1 MNMLVRKLLK
11 HRRHVTAHILIFV
24 QSASHFIMSARRT
37 RGPGSAPVDDRQM
50 VHVAKQATQDGTF
63 TVYLGDRP
71 VAWGLTRHAA
81 DALIQ
86 RLLQR

>member
-1 MNMLVRKLLK
+1 
-11 HRRHVTAHILIFV
+11 
-24 QSASHFIMSARRT
+24 
-37 RGPGSAPVDDRQM
+37 M
-50 VHVAKQATQDGTF
+50 VHVAKQATQDGTS
-63 TVYLGDRP
+63 TVYLGDQP